1 MLFHY
6 CSCEHNDCGYSV
18 FLLAT
23 TTELK
28 RLNNYTAY
36 VYLLCAV
43 MKKKS
48 YGSKHEYISHIM
60 LGQLI
65 VSFYFFF
72 W

>member
-36 VYLLCAV
+36 VYLMCAV
-43 MKKKS
+43 MKKRVMVVNTN
-48 YGSKHEYISHIM
+48 ISAI
-60 LGQLI
+60 L
-65 VSFYFFF
+65 SSAS
-72 W
+72 